1 MAAFL
6 SPAVRLMARLSI
18 NRKLVLLTVLFLIPL
33 CGALFAV
40 FAQSVQAIGATRDE
54 LRGLVIVERALDFM
68 RETQVRRGAA
78 NGVLSGNDSFQATF
92 ERADAK
98 AAELLAA
105 LLTEVGNAPDF
116 QVEADAR
123 KLDEAWQQIRQ
134 IKIGAGLNTPAP
146 PLFDRHTALVKQTR
160 LFVGDVADRSSLA
173 LDPDAGSYYLINLM
187 VSPMPR
193 LAELGALA
201 RGRGAGIIARGGFAD
216 ATQQA
221 ELVTLAEQIQE
232 GLESVRRDVARVVR
246 GAPAERERI
255 EAVTKKLAAMDN
267 FYRTMKVSMLGSSGI
282 TIDAKTYFAEG
293 TAAIDG
299 VADLNREFAT
309 LAREMLDARMA
320 AEQRQLLLLGAL
332 ALLTVGAA
340 CYLFA
345 GFSVGM
351 REDVR
356 DVTELVTRINA
367 GDLAVSVEARGRDEL
382 SAVKRHLMSMVQTLR
397 GLIGDT
403 KEGAQNVLVAAN
415 EIAQG
420 NTDLSQRTEEQ
431 ASSLEQTAA
440 SMEELT
446 SIVQQNAGNAQQASQ
461 LAGEASRIA
470 SDGGESVARMRTTM
484 GEIEADSRRIVEI
497 IAVIDSIAFQT
508 NILALNAAVEAARA
522 GEYGRGFAVV
532 ASEVRSLAQRAANS
546 AKEIRLLISQS
557 VERVATGNTL
567 AGQTAATMQEIV
579 AAVRRVTAMMD
590 EISTASHEQSSGIAQ
605 VNQAV
610 TQMDQVTQQNAA
622 LVEEAAAA
630 AQALH
635 EQALRMARS
644 VSVFRLEGQA
654 EQRPLALSV

>member
-1 MAAFL
+1 MPAFL

-18 NRKLVLLTVLFLIPL
+18 NRKLLLLTVLFLIPL
-33 CGALFAV
+33 CGALIAV
-40 FAQSVQAIGATRDE
+40 FAQSVQAIASTRDE

-78 NGVLSGNDSFQATF
+78 NGVLSGNKSFQATF
-92 ERADAK
+92 DQADAK
-98 AAELLAA
+98 ASEHLAA
-105 LLTEVGNAPDF
+105 LLADAAAVPAFE
-116 QVEADAR
+116 VEADAR
-123 KLDEAWQQIRQ
+123 KLDEAWQKIRSL
-134 IKIGAGLNTPAP
+134 GLNTPAP

-160 LFVGDVADRSSLA
+160 LYIGDVADRSSLA

-216 ATQQA
+216 AAQQA
-221 ELVTLAEQIQE
+221 ELATLAEQIQD
-232 GLESVRRDVARVVR
+232 GLESVRRDVARVSR
-246 GAPAERERI
+246 SAPAQRERV
-255 EAVTKKLAAMDN
+255 EAVAKKLAAMDN

-282 TIDAKTYFAEG
+282 TIDAKAYFAEG
-293 TAAIDG
+293 TAAIDA
-299 VADLNREFAT
+299 VSDAIHEFAT
-309 LAREMLDARMA
+309 LTREMLDARMA
-320 AEQRQLLLLGAL
+320 AEQRELILLGAI

-351 REDVR
+351 RDDVR

-367 GDLAVSVEARGRDEL
+367 GDLGVSVEARGRDEL
-382 SAVKRHLMSMVQTLR
+382 SAVKRHLMSMVETLR

-470 SDGGESVARMRTTM
+470 SDGGESVARMRETM

-497 IAVIDSIAFQT
+497 IAVIDGIAFQT

-522 GEYGRGFAVV
+522 GEAGRGFAVV

-546 AKEIRLLISQS
+546 AKEIRTLISQS
-557 VERVATGNTL
+557 VDRVASGNAL
-567 AGQTAATMQEIV
+567 AGQTADTMHEIV
-579 AAVRRVTAMMD
+579 AAVRRVTSMMD

-635 EQALRMARS
+635 EQALRMERS
-644 VSVFRLEGQA
+644 VSVFRLTGA
-654 EQRPLALSV
+654 

>member
-1 MAAFL
+1 MPAFL
-6 SPAVRLMARLSI
+6 FPAVRLMARLSI
-18 NRKLVLLTVLFLIPL
+18 HRKLLLLTALFLIPL
-33 CGALFAV
+33 GGALFAV
-40 FAQSVQAIGATRDE
+40 FAQSVQAIGSTRDE

-78 NGVLSGNDSFQATF
+78 NGVLSGNKSFQATF
-92 ERADAK
+92 DQADAK
-98 AAELLAA
+98 AAEHLAA
-105 LLTEVGNAPDF
+105 LLADVAKAPDF
-116 QVEADAR
+116 AVEADAR
-123 KLDEAWQQIRQ
+123 KLDEAWQQIRRL
-134 IKIGAGLNTPAP
+134 GLNTPAP
-146 PLFDRHTALVKQTR
+146 PLFDRHSVLVKQTR

-221 ELVTLAEQIQE
+221 ELATLAEQIQDS
-232 GLESVRRDVARVVR
+232 LESVRRDVGRVAR
-246 GAPAERERI
+246 GAPAYRERV
-255 EAVTKKLAAMDN
+255 EAAAKKLAAMDN

-282 TIDAKTYFAEG
+282 TIDAKNYFAEG

-299 VADLNREFAT
+299 VSDVMHEFAALT
-309 LAREMLDARMA
+309 REMLDARMA
-320 AEQRQLLLLGAL
+320 GEQRQLILLGVV
-332 ALLTVGAA
+332 ALLTVGTA

-356 DVTELVTRINA
+356 DVAELVTRINA
-367 GDLAVSVEARGRDEL
+367 GDLGVSVEARGRDEL
-382 SAVKRHLMSMVQTLR
+382 SEVKRHLMSMVGTLR

-440 SMEELT
+440 SMEQLT
-446 SIVQQNAGNAQQASQ
+446 SIVQQNAGNAQQASE

-470 SDGGESVARMRTTM
+470 SDGGASVARMRETM

-546 AKEIRLLISQS
+546 AKEIRTLISQS
-557 VERVATGNTL
+557 VQRVASGNAL
-567 AGQTAATMQEIV
+567 AGETADTMHEIV
-579 AAVRRVTAMMD
+579 AAVRRVTSMMD

-635 EQALRMARS
+635 EQALRMERS
-644 VSVFRLEGQA
+644 VSVFRLT
-654 EQRPLALSV
+654 SV